1 MGRENQEE
9 GSQARPPHA
18 PRSWVEVHLSRP
30 DGLVMVGWDL
40 GIHSSSNPREDG
52 SWVCQGKEKP
62 PGLREKTEAGQVEG
76 SKKMHL
82 V

>member
-18 PRSWVEVHLSRP
+18 PRSWAEVHLSRP

-40 GIHSSSNPREDG
+40 GIHSSPNPREDD
-52 SWVCQGKEKP
+52 SWVCQGKKKP
-62 PGLREKTEAGQVEG
+62 PGKERGGLRGEDRSG
-76 SKKMHL
+76 SGGG
-82 V
+82 